1 MSPETIAEAAF
12 QIYWRF
18 IREPDEQRARVRFN
32 KLNERARQE
41 WEGDAKAAL
50 RIGEIYNS

>member
-1 MSPETIAEAAF
+1 MSPESIAEAAF

-18 IREPDEQRARVRFN
+18 IREPDEKRARVRFN

>member
-1 MSPETIAEAAF
+1 MSPESIAEAAF

-18 IREPDEQRARVRFN
+18 IREPDEKRARVRFN
-32 KLNERARQE
+32 KLNERACQE